1 MTISLSEFL
10 CLENVKKGIQ
20 RMARNNFDHVK
31 IRFED
36 IEDKILLT
44 SHDLT
49 GCVSSRGFKIEKIT
63 NTIFA
68 VLPKEISLIKN

>member
-20 RMARNNFDHVK
+20 RMAHNNFDHVK
-31 IRFED
+31 IRFEN
-36 IEDKILLT
+36 IEDKVLLT
-44 SHDLT
+44 SRDLT

-63 NTIFA
+63 GAIFA

>member
-10 CLENVKKGIQ
+10 CLENIKKGIQ
-20 RMARNNFDHVK
+20 RMAHGNLNHIK
-31 IRFED
+31 IRFEN
-36 IEDKILLT
+36 IEDKVLLT

-68 VLPKEISLIKN
+68 ILPKEISLIKN